1 MKPLSRCA
9 VAFLVALLSTSA
21 AFAQSAGTGAIS
33 GVITDSGGA
42 VVSQATI
49 SAIDVTTGEKR
60 DTVSSSQGTYLVPLL
75 LPLGDGH
82 WVVLL
87 HEVWQA
93 RAHAWYGRGH
103 HRVQACRRGTEEVR
117 REIFKSLSRKPNGT
131 HSDQRERPSLS

>member
-42 VVSQATI
+42 VVAQATI

-60 DTVSSSQGTYLVPLL
+60 DTVSSSQGAYLVPLL
-75 LPLGDGH
+75 LPGTYRLEVSKSGFKVSVSRNISVHVTETATLNVQLQVGAA
-82 WVVLL
+82 VQTVEVTASSVLL
-87 HEVWQA
+87 KTQDSA
-93 RAHAWYGRGH
+93 
-103 HRVQACRRGTEEVR
+103 
-117 REIFKSLSRKPNGT
+117 
-131 HSDQRERPSLS
+131 